1 MQIVKHKVVSIDY
14 TLTDGEGAL
23 IDSSGEGQAFAY
35 IQGTSSIIAGL
46 EAALEGKSAGDSLS
60 VAISPAEG
68 YGERDDSLMVV
79 VPRDKFENTDELEV
93 GMRFQTPTEGGMR
106 VVTIVQ
112 LDDDGVTVD
121 ANHPLAGENLNFD
134 VTIVEVRDATAEEL
148 EHGHVHG
155 PGGHDH

>member
-1 MQIVKHKVVSIDY
+1 MQIVKYKVVSIDY
-14 TLTDGEGAL
+14 TLTDGQGAL
-23 IDSSGEGQAFAY
+23 IDSSGEGQPFAY

-46 EAALEGKSAGDSLS
+46 ETALEGKSAGDSLS
-60 VAISPAEG
+60 VAISPEEG
-68 YGERDDSLMVV
+68 YGERDDSLIVV
-79 VPRDKFENTDELEV
+79 VPRDKFESVDELEV

-106 VVTIVQ
+106 VVTVVE
-112 LDDDGVTVD
+112 LEGDGVTVD

-134 VTIVEVRDATAEEL
+134 VTIVDVRDATSEEL